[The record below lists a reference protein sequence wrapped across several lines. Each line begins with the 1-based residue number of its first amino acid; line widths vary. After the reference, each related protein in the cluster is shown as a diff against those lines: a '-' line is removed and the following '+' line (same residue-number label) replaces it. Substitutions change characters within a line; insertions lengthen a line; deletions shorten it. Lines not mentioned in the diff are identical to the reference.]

1 MARITK
7 HPILKPSDGE
17 PFPFTF
23 DGERI
28 EALPEETI
36 SSALFAAGI
45 RVFGRHPKDG
55 SPQGIFCANGQCS
68 QCMVIAEGAPVK
80 ACVTVAAPNMIV
92 ESMKE
97 LPVLPENS
105 EAPAMGE
112 TEIVDVDVLIIG
124 GGPAGMSAALELASA
139 KVDVLLIDDKDRL
152 GGKLVLQTHRFFG
165 SIDAVYAG
173 TRGIDICAR
182 LATRVRELE
191 SVCVWTNSTALAVF
205 SDRTVGV
212 LKNDRYVLVRPRI
225 LLTATGAREKAL
237 VFQGNTLPGVYGA
250 GAFQTLV
257 NRDLVKASER
267 TFIVG
272 GGNVGLIAGYHA
284 LQAGIDVV
292 GLVEALSECGGYKV
306 HRDKLARM
314 GVPIYP
320 SHTVLSA
327 NGIDSVE
334 SVTIAR
340 IDDDFRPVT
349 GTERTFQCDTV
360 LIAVGLDPVDEFTR
374 AARRFG
380 LPGIAAGDADEI
392 AEASAAIF
400 SGRIAGRQIALE
412 LGATDEAV
420 PEEWA
425 RTAEIL
431 KAHPGKTHDREATYL
446 LSVTNEESRVSAT
459 PNRKEGSEGAVVAN
473 QMFHDSETL
482 RNYSST
488 NDEFRES
495 ETPNEPSKAG
505 FAFPVLHC
513 TQEIP
518 CNPCA
523 SVCPNGLIYI
533 DESDIRQIP
542 EYIADDIGKTCIGCM
557 KCITICPGLA
567 ITLIDARKDVAL
579 PVVTIPFE
587 FGEAGI
593 RAGGTVVVMDV
604 AGEVLGEVRVR
615 EIVRIPS
622 NDRTVLV
629 KVEAQRDI
637 AERIAGIR
645 VQAPRVGQSLPE
657 VVRPLHDGDI
667 VCRCE
672 RVTAGEIRDLIRK
685 GYRDINEIK
694 TLTRAGM
701 GACGGKTCQAPI
713 LRLFRECGVPLDQ
726 ITENVPRPLFVEVPF
741 AAFASAQFG
750 KTEESQ
756 VPSGLS
762 GRGAK
767 GGK

>member
-1 MARITK
+1 MARITR
-7 HPILKPSDGE
+7 HPILNSIDGE
-17 PFPFTF
+17 PFPFMF
-23 DGERI
+23 DGRRI
-28 EALPEETI
+28 EALPAETI

-68 QCMVIAEGAPVK
+68 QCMVIADGKPVK
-80 ACVTVAAPNMIV
+80 ACMTLAAPNMIV
-92 ESMKE
+92 ESMKG
-97 LPVLPENS
+97 LPVLPKNS
-105 EAPAMGE
+105 EVPAMGE
-112 TEIVDVDVLIIG
+112 TETVDVDVLIIG
-124 GGPAGMSAALELASA
+124 GGPAGMSAALELAGS
-139 KVDVLLIDDKDRL
+139 KVDVLLVDDKGRL

-191 SVCVWTNSTALAVF
+191 SIRVWASSTALAVF

-212 LKNDRYVLVRPRI
+212 LKDDRYVLIRPRI

-267 TFIVG
+267 IFIVG

-314 GVPIYP
+314 GVPIYT
-320 SHTVLSA
+320 SHTILSA

-334 SVTIAR
+334 SVTIAG
-340 IDDDFRPVT
+340 IDGDFRPIA
-349 GTERTFQCDTV
+349 GTECTFECDTV
-360 LIAVGLDPVDEFTR
+360 LIAVGLDPVDEFTH

-380 LPGIAAGDADEI
+380 LPVVAAGDAEEI

-412 LGATDEAV
+412 LGATDEPV

-431 KAHPGKTHDREATYL
+431 KSRPGRTIDRHDSHVEVRTSQE
-446 LSVTNEESRVSAT
+446 
-459 PNRKEGSEGAVVAN
+459 
-473 QMFHDSETL
+473 FHDSETL

-505 FAFPVLHC
+505 LAFPVIHC
-513 TQEIP
+513 AQEIP

-523 SVCPNGLIYI
+523 SVCPNGLIHI
-533 DESDIRQIP
+533 DESDIRKIP
-542 EYIADDIGKTCIGCM
+542 QHIAGDTGKTCIGCM
-557 KCITICPGLA
+557 KCVTICPGLA
-567 ITLIDARKDVAL
+567 ITLLDARQDAAA
-579 PVVTIPFE
+579 PTVTIPFE
-587 FGEAGI
+587 FGETEI
-593 RAGGTVVVMDV
+593 RAGEPVVVMDV
-604 AGEVLGEVRVR
+604 AGEVLGEVPVR
-615 EIVRIPS
+615 EVVRIPS
-622 NDRTVLV
+622 NDRTALV
-629 KVEAQRDI
+629 KVEAPRNI
-637 AERIAGIR
+637 AEKIAGIR
-645 VQAPRVGQSLPE
+645 VQAPWVGQSLSE
-657 VVRPLHDGDI
+657 VVQPLPDGDI
-667 VCRCE
+667 ACRCE
-672 RVTAGEIRDLIRK
+672 RVTAGEVRDLIRS
-685 GYRDINEIK
+685 GYRDMNEIK

-701 GACGGKTCQAPI
+701 GACGGKTCQALI
-713 LRLFRECGVPLDQ
+713 LQLFRECGVLMEGV
-726 ITENVPRPLFVEVPF
+726 TENVPRPLFVEVPLGTF
-741 AAFASAQFG
+741 AGVNANANPQGSSAG
-750 KTEESQ
+750 SYEKATSL
-756 VPSGLS
+756 PSRVDDVELS
-762 GRGAK
+762 DGQSKCREDGD
-767 GGK
+767 